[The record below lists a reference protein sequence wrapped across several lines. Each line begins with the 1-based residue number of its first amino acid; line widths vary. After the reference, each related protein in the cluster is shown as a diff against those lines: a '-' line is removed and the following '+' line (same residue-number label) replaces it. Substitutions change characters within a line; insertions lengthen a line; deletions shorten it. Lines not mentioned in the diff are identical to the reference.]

1 MRNYFEFLDIELC
14 LFKKVINVIN
24 IDSIVNE
31 IIIMCFILL
40 GSGNLLNGVKG
51 KLIGIGI
58 FC

>member
-1 MRNYFEFLDIELC
+1 M
-14 LFKKVINVIN
+14 VNVIN

-40 GSGNLLNGVKG
+40 GSGNLLNGIKG

-58 FC
+58 FGWYFWF